1 MADIEHVAT
10 ILPTKDFRMRHKS
23 NRIHNE
29 DWEPKDAVEEVTEG
43 EVQHE
48 HSGAVP
54 EVRVL
59 FLVSIFFYV
68 YFFLLC
74 KSYNSY
80 RILPTQM
87 VMIVRRFPNPPM
99 KIIRAMLM

>member
-1 MADIEHVAT
+1 
-10 ILPTKDFRMRHKS
+10 MRHKS

-43 EVQHE
+43 KVQHE
-48 HSGAVP
+48 HGGAVP
-54 EVRVL
+54 EVRVV
-59 FLVSIFFYV
+59 FLVSIFRYISA
-68 YFFLLC
+68 L
-74 KSYNSY
+74 KIQSYNSY

-99 KIIRAMLM
+99 KMIRAMLM